1 MTPATVL
8 LCVLLWARD
17 GEEDTLV
24 EYEDRVLALLPDHGA
39 RVRQRVR
46 SDGGDGAPLEVHVL
60 EFPSQAA
67 LDAYMADERRV
78 ALSALR
84 ERGIARTQV
93 LRVNAV

>member
-1 MTPATVL
+1 VTVL

-39 RVRQRVR
+39 CVTQRVR
-46 SDGGDGAPLEVHVL
+46 SDGGDGMPLEVHLL
-60 EFPSQAA
+60 EFPSEVA

-84 ERGIARTQV
+84 ERGVARTQV
-93 LRVNAV
+93 LRVDTV

>member
-1 MTPATVL
+1 MRAALGAAT
-8 LCVLLWARD
+8 A
-17 GEEDTLV
+17 EEDALV

-39 RVRQRVR
+39 RVMHRVR
-46 SDGGDGAPLEVHVL
+46 SDGGDGAPLEVHVF
-60 EFPSQAA
+60 EFPSDAA

-93 LRVNAV
+93 LRVEAV